1 MFDIV
6 LVPENVWPF
15 TVLEVNSNDLLLSTA
30 MDLAKEMASAL
41 ISASAT
47 TSPSTQALPAI

>member
-15 TVLEVNSNDLLLSTA
+15 TVELVNSKDLFASVA

-41 ISASAT
+41 ISASA
-47 TSPSTQALPAI
+47 ALLVAKVA